1 MQKVFSFLLVA
12 STLQHFKFP
21 KQDLLSSLVQSLDEM
36 KGSNN
41 ATKLE
46 TKHVILTMIVS
57 SDNRSSY
64 KQKVCLRNVHLK
76 NVVKAI
82 KRWKLMNTF
91 GDFLWTLSICSRRL
105 DILSLAT
112 KVTILAWWYYETH
125 VSPNCKWLK
134 SDWHHTFM
142 ILSVHN
148 IY

>member
-82 KRWKLMNTF
+82 KR
-91 GDFLWTLSICSRRL
+91 
-105 DILSLAT
+105 
-112 KVTILAWWYYETH
+112 
-125 VSPNCKWLK
+125 
-134 SDWHHTFM
+134 
-142 ILSVHN
+142 
-148 IY
+148 